1 MLYNPVFNLPS
12 VPVGT
17 FDGLTAAEG
26 LEQVFHTYFIGVE
39 LGRGGCPMRLF
50 LRE

>member
-1 MLYNPVFNLPS
+1 MSYNPVCNLLS

-26 LEQVFHTYFIGVE
+26 LEQVFHMYFIGVE
-39 LGRGGCPMRLF
+39 LGGGGGAAQ
-50 LRE
+50 